1 MEKVEADGKRLQM
14 QMQDRY
20 MWYVKMLTKA
30 LGSVQT
36 DNISVWPLSDFVK
49 DVNEYKTCW
58 IFKTLNMVSS
68 GPL

>member
-1 MEKVEADGKRLQM
+1 
-14 QMQDRY
+14 
-20 MWYVKMLTKA
+20 MLTKA

-36 DNISVWPLSDFVK
+36 DNISVWPLSDYVR
-49 DVNEYKTCW
+49 DLNECKTCW